1 MYKKPLIVFEGIE
14 GTGKSTQIKN
24 TIKYLKKKKYNY
36 VHIREPGG
44 SAESEKIRKLI
55 LNKNNNFHPM
65 TDLFLYM
72 AARNEN
78 LIKIINK
85 NYKKKIILVDRF
97 IYSTIAYQHF
107 GMGLNKNLIIKL
119 NKIILKKIKPS
130 FVFYLKVN
138 KKNLI
143 KRLNRRKN
151 KNRYDNFNIKF
162 YQKVQNGF
170 SKILN
175 NKNNVMTIDTNDT
188 LTNNKKQI
196 INKLEILLNDYR

>member
-24 TIKYLKKKKYNY
+24 TINYLKKKKYKY

-55 LNKNNNFHPM
+55 LNRNNNFHAM

-85 NYKKKIILVDRF
+85 NYKKKIILIDRF
-97 IYSTIAYQHF
+97 IHSTIAYQHY
-107 GMGLNKNLIIKL
+107 GMSLDKNLIIKL
-119 NKIILKKIKPS
+119 NKIILKNIKPN

-151 KNRYDNFNIKF
+151 KNRYDSFNIKF

-170 SKILN
+170 SKIL
-175 NKNNVMTIDTNDT
+175 
-188 LTNNKKQI
+188 KKKI
-196 INKLEILLNDYR
+196 MS

>member
-24 TIKYLKKKKYNY
+24 TINYLKKNKYKY

-44 SAESEKIRKLI
+44 SAQSEKIRKLI
-55 LNKNNNFHPM
+55 LNRNNNFHPM

-119 NKIILKKIKPS
+119 NKIILKKIKPN
-130 FVFYLKVN
+130 FIFYLKVN

-143 KRLNRRKN
+143 KRLSRRKN
-151 KNRYDNFNIKF
+151 KNRYDRFNMKF

-170 SKILN
+170 NKILN
-175 NKNNVMTIDTNDT
+175 NKNNVMIINTNDT
-188 LTNNKKQI
+188 LINNKNQI
-196 INKLEILLNDYR
+196 IKKIKNIIE